1 MFSLRSAIET
11 YPSHIDSRMLIME
24 GNFFG
29 MTRKESDDFLLC
41 VLRFIR
47 GALEEQCLW
56 DGIRSWDSA
65 ESAILSEPYV
75 LAGAD
80 GVVKGRQF
88 PNKTSFR
95 RWTREQ
101 LYPAIPKPRIKLP
114 FDYEEIFNR
123 LLTDVE
129 TEKISWKAMLLQLF
143 ALPNRIQKLPFEKS
157 EVSFSLVRNPDYSD
171 ERLFCG
177 KFDFSVSVYCLGESC
192 DNAAMQMA
200 DFLREA
206 EPCNLNASILLSAD
220 PHFDMSHSP
229 HYVYFRDCPDN
240 VAWPPRAGQSL
251 FNWISARYVYG
262 PNWFHRV
269 SPLAQGAMT
278 LSKGQCKQYPALNI
292 QYRRD
297 GVLSVQSNAPITECD
312 IADLVPM
319 KQMLYPILYPGSMKF
334 QKDALRDRK
343 LCVYWAKPRMYW
355 EVLPLFEN
363 EVSENENEVIF
374 TYQGPN
380 RFRFEECGVKTHTFP
395 QK

>member
-177 KFDFSVSVYCLGESC
+177 KFDFSVSEYCLGES
-192 DNAAMQMA
+192 
-200 DFLREA
+200 
-206 EPCNLNASILLSAD
+206 
-220 PHFDMSHSP
+220 
-229 HYVYFRDCPDN
+229 
-240 VAWPPRAGQSL
+240 
-251 FNWISARYVYG
+251 
-262 PNWFHRV
+262 
-269 SPLAQGAMT
+269 
-278 LSKGQCKQYPALNI
+278 
-292 QYRRD
+292 
-297 GVLSVQSNAPITECD
+297 
-312 IADLVPM
+312 
-319 KQMLYPILYPGSMKF
+319 
-334 QKDALRDRK
+334 
-343 LCVYWAKPRMYW
+343 
-355 EVLPLFEN
+355 
-363 EVSENENEVIF
+363 
-374 TYQGPN
+374 
-380 RFRFEECGVKTHTFP
+380 
-395 QK
+395 